1 MPREPSRLSSCSGP
15 PIMTFHEFRK
25 VKEKDR
31 QGHFKNRAP
40 KKRKV
45 NENKD
50 SATAKVVTIKVGL
63 TIYRKDST
71 STVSYVG
78 DNPPPFFYYSSL
90 CLGKTLECQNIQTPT
105 FKCMSSPSESVKKK
119 SLSSKNSLHSYK
131 YIM

>member
-31 QGHFKNRAP
+31 QGHFKNKAP

-50 SATAKVVTIKVGL
+50 SAPAKVVTIKVGL
-63 TIYRKDST
+63 MTYRKD
-71 STVSYVG
+71 TV
-78 DNPPPFFYYSSL
+78 
-90 CLGKTLECQNIQTPT
+90 TL
-105 FKCMSSPSESVKKK
+105 KPS
-119 SLSSKNSLHSYK
+119 
-131 YIM
+131 